1 MRRSAAVVTS
11 VVWFVLTGGVG
22 AVLVPWWLTGWRAGH
37 PFPYWGV
44 AQAVG
49 ILLIVAGLIPPL
61 HVFVQFVRAG
71 GTPMPGA
78 VTTRLVVNGFNRYV
92 RNPIYLGAV
101 TIFVGE
107 ALLLGRLNLLLY
119 AVAAWA
125 GVAAFVRWYVYQ
137 LHRPDPDTDI
147 EETLSALTDLQRAG
161 KIRAFGTS
169 SLPASEIVRA
179 HWVSERRGL
188 ARLRTEQPVYSILN
202 RGIEREVLPVT
213 QEFGMGTLVWSPLGG
228 GLLTGRYR
236 KGQEAATHRS
246 RYGFQHLKDDRRL
259 DVVEQL
265 IPLAEEAGMPLTHLA
280 MAFVLAHPGVTSALT
295 GPRTMAHL
303 DDLLAGVEVT
313 LDDDLLDRIDKIV
326 PPGTEIGTLDMAY
339 QPPAVERAD
348 LRRRPLSDRA
358 AA

>member
-1 MRRSAAVVTS
+1 MSDDPNRQGASRR
-11 VVWFVLTGGVG
+11 
-22 AVLVPWWLTGWRAGH
+22 WL
-37 PFPYWGV
+37 
-44 AQAVG
+44 
-49 ILLIVAGLIPPL
+49 
-61 HVFVQFVRAG
+61 VRALEDSLRRL
-71 GTPMPGA
+71 GTD
-78 VTTRLVVNGFNRYV
+78 YV
-92 RNPIYLGAV
+92 D
-101 TIFVGE
+101 
-107 ALLLGRLNLLLY
+107 LY
-119 AVAAWA
+119 
-125 GVAAFVRWYVYQ
+125 Q
-137 LHRPDPDTDI
+137 IHRPDPDTDI

-213 QEFGMGTLVWSPLGG
+213 QEFGMGTLVWSPLAG

-246 RYGFQHLKDDRRL
+246 RYGFQHLRDDRRL
-259 DVVEQL
+259 EVVEHL
-265 IPLAEEAGMPLTHLA
+265 IPLAEQAGMPLTHLA

-303 DDLLAGVEVT
+303 DDLLAGVEVA

-326 PPGTEIGTLDMAY
+326 PPGTDIGTLDMAY
-339 QPPAVERAD
+339 QPPALVRAD
-348 LRRRPLSDRA
+348 LRRRPLDDRA